1 MVSISVVYEGDL
13 HCQATH
19 GPSGNL
25 LTTDAPADNQGRG
38 ESFSPTDLVATAV
51 GTCMVTI
58 MGIAAEKRGWD
69 ITGTTVRVEKQMV
82 ADPKRRIAKLAVEI
96 QVPQEFAPAEREVL
110 ERAAMTCPVHASLRP
125 EVEIPVRVHWTGG
138 AA

>member
-96 QVPQEFAPAEREVL
+96 QVPQEFAPEEREVL

-125 EVEIPVRVHWTGG
+125 EVEIPVRFHWTGG